1 MAGFVFGN
9 VGELNASVT
18 VQCFVYLVFFI
29 MFFDAFVGVLEY
41 FLQGSPLYHRMIQT
55 IYKELMLM
63 GIVSFI
69 ITMILALESYKNT
82 HSEAGTKWIK
92 GIEFAHILLF
102 FLTFFFVGHA
112 LFLMR
117 KSIVSRAYYR
127 TTFSQ
132 GVSTVLSEAPNI
144 MKNPIEYFLFKFHL
158 FPAIG
163 TKDRMELWLMHE
175 LFRDTYWLPHDFNFA
190 DYLSGCFDQYILK
203 TIDRSFFTWIVLISL
218 SVLNYARISL
228 HIGFQTCR
236 NPNHESATSHRFLVT
251 MEHNGVTTRLLG
263 GSSGGSSGSTDSSSA
278 EAIEHEQQI
287 CNYNMFRLFL
297 FFGGILV
304 IFNLVVVYIA
314 RLYRVRY
321 VIHSLCH
328 SCGSLLALIE
338 WLSLFCRMFSRV
350 GVLATND
357 YADFL
362 EFVQKE
368 DEAAKERKRL
378 GLPIHSDEM
387 TTAQLKS
394 DIRTCLFD
402 CVWDVRAW
410 GVSDR

>member
-117 KSIVSRAYYR
+117 KSIVSRSYYR

-144 MKNPIEYFLFKFHL
+144 MKNPLEYFLFKFHL

-203 TIDRSFFTWIVLISL
+203 TIDRSFFTWIVLIVL

-236 NPNHESATSHRFLVT
+236 NPNHETTSSSSSSSHRLLVT
-251 MEHNGVTTRLLG
+251 LEHNGAMTRLLG
-263 GSSGGSSGSTDSSSA
+263 GSSSSGSSSSSSGTDSSSA
-278 EAIEHEQQI
+278 HATDYDAEI

-321 VIHSLCH
+321 VFVFVCFGVVSMCDVT
-328 SCGSLLALIE
+328 C
-338 WLSLFCRMFSRV
+338 V
-350 GVLATND
+350 VLAVS
-357 YADFL
+357 A
-362 EFVQKE
+362 VC
-368 DEAAKERKRL
+368 
-378 GLPIHSDEM
+378 
-387 TTAQLKS
+387 
-394 DIRTCLFD
+394 CL
-402 CVWDVRAW
+402 CRA
-410 GVSDR
+410 

>member
-18 VQCFVYLVFFI
+18 VQCFVYVVFFI

-63 GIVSFI
+63 CIVSFI

-82 HSEAGTKWIK
+82 HSEVGTKWIK

-144 MKNPIEYFLFKFHL
+144 MKNPLEYFLFKFHL
-158 FPAIG
+158 FPATG
-163 TKDRMELWLMHE
+163 TKERMELWLMHE

-203 TIDRSFFTWIVLISL
+203 TIDRSFFTWIVLICL

-236 NPNHESATSHRFLVT
+236 NSHDASASSHRFLVT
-251 MEHNGVTTRLLG
+251 MEHNGITTRLLG
-263 GSSGGSSGSTDSSSA
+263 GSSSGSSSGSTDSSSA
-278 EAIEHEQQI
+278 EAIEHEKQI

-304 IFNLVVVYIA
+304 LFNLLVVYIA
-314 RLYRVRY
+314 RLYRVR
-321 VIHSLCH
+321 
-328 SCGSLLALIE
+328 
-338 WLSLFCRMFSRV
+338 
-350 GVLATND
+350 
-357 YADFL
+357 
-362 EFVQKE
+362 
-368 DEAAKERKRL
+368 
-378 GLPIHSDEM
+378 
-387 TTAQLKS
+387 
-394 DIRTCLFD
+394 
-402 CVWDVRAW
+402 
-410 GVSDR
+410 